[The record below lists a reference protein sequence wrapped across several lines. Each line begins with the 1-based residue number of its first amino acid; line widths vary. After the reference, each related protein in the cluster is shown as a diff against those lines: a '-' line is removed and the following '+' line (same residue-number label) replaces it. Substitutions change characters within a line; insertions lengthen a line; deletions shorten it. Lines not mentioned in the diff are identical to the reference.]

1 MIKKY
6 VDQLV
11 PKVSGIWHSDEMTL
25 NIRNLDNHENLRW
38 VWNVIDNESRFWLA
52 TQISEK
58 RELADARS
66 ILAQASCNANMRP
79 IAVVT
84 DGLQSYPQ
92 AVTKEFFT
100 LKGPRTEHVRV
111 PNIWNHSNNN
121 MVERLHG
128 TIRQRNKVMRG
139 LDDEQTAQTIMDG
152 MRIYYNF
159 LRPHSA
165 LNGKTPAQKAK
176 VESDKAKWLSLI
188 KRASQHQRFE
198 TSS

>member
-1 MIKKY
+1 
-6 VDQLV
+6 
-11 PKVSGIWHSDEMTL
+11 
-25 NIRNLDNHENLRW
+25 
-38 VWNVIDNESRFWLA
+38 
-52 TQISEK
+52 
-58 RELADARS
+58 
-66 ILAQASCNANMRP
+66 
-79 IAVVT
+79 
-84 DGLQSYPQ
+84 
-92 AVTKEFFT
+92 
-100 LKGPRTEHVRV
+100 
-111 PNIWNHSNNN
+111 